1 MKKVLFMYCFVLF
14 FSMLIGQELTR
25 QEIADIEREFEEKFK
40 KEFNFEGEV
49 EYSYKAKRLFYLEGH
64 FVNFIPPKK
73 GNKEDIIQISE
84 QIYNLLGDYIVI
96 DIKDLVITNIVCGD
110 VLSRITYQHKINGYH
125 VKDNKFIVSYLYGLN
140 KLRVAN
146 HLVTVDI
153 ESTVPKL
160 TQADV
165 LEMYWEN
172 TPERK
177 PPLDKSKRTFEDNL
191 NAFYPPGWYIDIRRV
206 KVNGKK
212 QFRLCY
218 TGGGKYA
225 FDVDAITGEI
235 YNNYL
240 APVYD

>member
-25 QEIADIEREFEEKFK
+25 QEIVDIEREFEEKFK

-49 EYSYKAKRLFYLEGH
+49 EYSYKAKRLFFLKG
-64 FVNFIPPKK
+64 NFKNIIPPQK

-110 VLSRITYQHKINGYH
+110 VVSSITYQHKINGYN
-125 VKDNKFIVSYLYGLN
+125 VKGNRFIVSYLYGLN
-140 KLRVAN
+140 KFMVGN
-146 HLVTVDI
+146 HLVKVDI

-177 PPLDKSKRTFEDNL
+177 PPLDKSKHTYEDSFNTMI
-191 NAFYPPGWYIDIRRV
+191 PPGWYIDIRRV
-206 KVNGKK
+206 EVNGKK
-212 QFRLCY
+212 EYRLIYNGGSKY
-218 TGGGKYA
+218 T
-225 FDVDAITGEI
+225 FQVDAITGEI
-235 YNNYL
+235 YKNYL
-240 APVYD
+240 AIVYD